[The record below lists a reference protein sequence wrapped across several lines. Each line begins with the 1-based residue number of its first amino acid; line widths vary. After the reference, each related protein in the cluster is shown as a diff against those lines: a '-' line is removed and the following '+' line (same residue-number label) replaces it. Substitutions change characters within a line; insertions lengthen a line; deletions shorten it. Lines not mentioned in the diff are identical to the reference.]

1 MDKTTKSCN
10 VCKQEKPVLEFHRNR
25 ASKDGLAKRCK
36 PCSKVIMA
44 AQYAKDPRKWRA
56 REKMWQSAAPE
67 KYAAL
72 MERKAT
78 AQREWRLR
86 NPDAAARIDRKKK
99 YKQLGFTP
107 EDYDRVYAE
116 QGGLCALCGSTGE
129 NQRHSNQTSRLHV
142 DHCHSTGKVRGLLC
156 FLCNSALGK
165 FKDSIPTL
173 LAAVEYLK
181 RYQV

>member
-36 PCSKVIMA
+36 PCSKAIMA
-44 AQYAKDPRKWRA
+44 AQYLKDPRKWRA
-56 REKMWQSAAPE
+56 REKAYASANPE
-67 KYAAL
+67 KYL
-72 MERKAT
+72 EMLQKKSD
-78 AQREWRLR
+78 AQARWRHA
-86 NPDAAARIDRKKK
+86 NPEMAARNDRKKR
-99 YKQLGFTP
+99 YKQMGFTP

-116 QGGLCALCGSTGE
+116 QGGLCALCNGPGQKHGS
-129 NQRHSNQTSRLHV
+129 QRVARLHV
-142 DHCHSTGKVRGLLC
+142 DHCHSTGKIRGLLC